1 MSVEIVRLLLGA
13 GVSETELESS
23 LAESLA
29 RGKSLAKLLADTRS
43 ALFEPLERELARRDV
58 PSIEIV
64 RPAAEHVAH
73 LPPTLCERLGIVPV
87 RQDPRT
93 GRIDVAALDPLDPHL
108 VSELEF
114 HLGAKVRVL
123 RARAELLDAA
133 LPGAALRNPSGPPL
147 PLVRKPPSLDHR
159 TRPPT
164 LDEAPLTEQSDGPP
178 TEVEVSL
185 GIDADDAE
193 PVLSLARPK
202 SSVALPAV
210 LTPDEV
216 RPVSSAMLSSPKPAS
231 KLAPVPA
238 EPLDAVLADLD
249 VASSPDAAVSLLLR
263 GMAPARTLLLAAR
276 AGGYE
281 GRAASLSL
289 ALDAARRVRLEAGR
303 PSVVETALRAGF
315 YLGALPTTPEH
326 TELRALFDG
335 GGESEVYVVPIQ
347 TSGRSSL
354 VLVSEISALGGSV
367 DATRRADELARVA
380 GEALTRILLSK
391 KRKA

>member
-13 GVSETELESS
+13 GVSEAELESS
-23 LAESLA
+23 LAEAYSCE
-29 RGKSLAKLLADTRS
+29 KSLAKLLADTRS
-43 ALFEPLERELARRDV
+43 ALFEPLERELTRREV
-58 PSIEIV
+58 ASIEIV
-64 RPAAEHVAH
+64 RPASDHVAL
-73 LPPTLCERLGIVPV
+73 LPARLCERLAVVPV

-123 RARAELLDAA
+123 RARPDLLEAA
-133 LPGAALRNPSGPPL
+133 LPGAAVRNPSGPPM
-147 PLVRKPPSLDHR
+147 PLVRKPPSIDHR
-159 TRPPT
+159 SRP
-164 LDEAPLTEQSDGPP
+164 LLLEEAPTTERTDPP
-178 TEVEVSL
+178 SGFEE
-185 GIDADDAE
+185 AE

-202 SSVALPAV
+202 SATNIPAARE
-210 LTPDEV
+210 PNDV
-216 RPVSSAMLSSPKPAS
+216 RSTLGTEHSPKPAP

-238 EPLDAVLADLD
+238 EPIEAVLGDFES
-249 VASSPDAAVSLLLR
+249 VTSPDAAVNLLLR
-263 GMAPARTLLLAAR
+263 GMAPAPTLVLAAR

-289 ALDAARRVRLEAGR
+289 PLDAARRVRLEAGR

-326 TELRALFDG
+326 AELRALFDG
-335 GGESEVYVVPIQ
+335 IGEREVYVVPVQ
-347 TSGRSSL
+347 TSGRPSL
-354 VLVSEISALGGSV
+354 VLISEIAALGGSV
-367 DATRRADELARVA
+367 EATRRADELAYVA